1 MSRAF
6 MGNLLITLIVG
17 VMSKMRATE
26 FLKKLRLALVLNGG
40 PVENGQVKKRAPR
53 ASRYLILG

>member
-1 MSRAF
+1 
-6 MGNLLITLIVG
+6 MGNLLIALIVG
-17 VMSKMRATE
+17 VVSKMRATE